1 MPTCQEVPPR
11 RGQFFTRG
19 ALSQKMRPV
28 SAPVQLRPMP
38 AAPPR
43 ALAALA
49 LCALFFLSA
58 CTAYSRAVREG
69 DEKTSQR
76 KWMEAEAAYQRALAA
91 DPGSSEVTVKLRAMR
106 KGWSQEVFEEAG
118 RAHASGNL
126 PLAQSH
132 LVRALELDP
141 DNEPARQLLTQ
152 TLEARVAVAQ
162 KALQEDR
169 LQEARAEFD
178 AVLAVSPEHPV
189 ARKGVDAVQVAWAK
203 RWFKTAQQLEE
214 DGKLGN
220 ALLAYLRAD
229 QERVGAT
236 AARERA
242 ETVRQRLRDEVAYLV
257 VATPVVDKA
266 ESPDVAQR
274 LAGGRLAAMLPKQVP
289 IRVVTEVPESRVGVK
304 LDVVLERVLPL
315 KAVEQSQRSHRYL
328 AGNRSVPNPRRKQYE
343 EKLLQTERTLEEV
356 ERKQSGVLREYLRYQ
371 AELTTLRMAAERCR
385 ERERQKCLEVI
396 QDCGKA
402 ASELDKPGQVPSEC
416 NPAECASGL
425 CRQDESLLA
434 QSTTAVKALEAGVHA
449 SLEKAETQRREVQ
462 RGRDTVFREPIT
474 VEEPMYSDFTFDVEL
489 HRLTVKATVTSVVRD
504 LTAPEAVQAPV
515 TQDYD
520 VVHEDMSHKGYDR
533 YGVLADPLQLRDE
546 LELRVEVGDKAMED
560 LSKRVRERFD
570 VYRQKRVED
579 ARRGMVRPGAED
591 VVETA
596 VRVLLLTADA
606 PPADILQPM
615 AQARGLRQPQALF
628 GQ

>member
-1 MPTCQEVPPR
+1 
-11 RGQFFTRG
+11 
-19 ALSQKMRPV
+19 MRPV
-28 SAPVQLRPMP
+28 SAPVRLRPMVS
-38 AAPPR
+38 APPR

-49 LCALFFLSA
+49 LCALLFMSG

-69 DEKTSQR
+69 DEKASQR
-76 KWMEAEAAYQRALAA
+76 KWTEAEAAYQRALAA

-118 RAHASGNL
+118 RAHGSGNL

-141 DNEPARQLLTQ
+141 ENEPARQLLTQ

-169 LQEARAEFD
+169 LQEARSEFD

-242 ETVRQRLRDEVAYLV
+242 EGVRQRLRDEVAYLV
-257 VATPVVDKA
+257 VTPPVVDKA

-328 AGNRSVPNPRRKQYE
+328 AGNRSVPNPRRKQFE
-343 EKLLQTERTLEEV
+343 EKLLQTERTLEEI
-356 ERKQSGVLREYLRYQ
+356 ERKQTGVLREYLRHQ
-371 AELTTLRMAAERCR
+371 AELSTLRQATERCR
-385 ERERQKCLEVI
+385 DRERQVCLEVI
-396 QDCGKA
+396 RECGKA
-402 ASELDKPGQVPSEC
+402 ASELDKPGQVPEEC
-416 NPAECASGL
+416 NPAECARGG
-425 CRQDESLLA
+425 CRQEEALLT
-434 QSTTAVKALEAGVHA
+434 QSATAVKALEVGLQVA
-449 SLEKAETQRREVQ
+449 LEKSESQRREVQ

-474 VEEPMYSDFTFDVEL
+474 VEEPMYSDFVFDVEL
-489 HRLTVKATVTSVVRD
+489 HRLTVKATVTSVLRD
-504 LTAPEAVQAPV
+504 LTAPQAVQAPV

-520 VVHEDMSHKGYDR
+520 VVHEDLAHKGYDR
-533 YGVLADPLQLRDE
+533 YGVLADPVQLRDE
-546 LELRVEVGDKAMED
+546 LQLRVEVGDKAMED

-570 VYRQKRVED
+570 IYRQKRVED

-615 AQARGLRQPQALF
+615 AQARGLRQPEALF
-628 GQ
+628 GK

>member
-1 MPTCQEVPPR
+1 M
-11 RGQFFTRG
+11 
-19 ALSQKMRPV
+19 KMRPV
-28 SAPVQLRPMP
+28 FAPARLRPASP
-38 AAPPR
+38 APSR
-43 ALAALA
+43 WFSALA
-49 LCALFFLSA
+49 LCALLFMSG

-106 KGWSQEVFEEAG
+106 KGWSQEVYSDAE
-118 RAHASGNL
+118 RAHTTGNL
-126 PLAQSH
+126 PQAQAL
-132 LVRALELDP
+132 LVRALELDSE
-141 DNEPARQLLTQ
+141 NEPARALLTQ

-162 KALQEDR
+162 QALQEER

-178 AVLAVSPEHPV
+178 AVLSVAPEHPV

-214 DGKLGN
+214 GGKLGN
-220 ALLAYLRAD
+220 ALLGYLRAD

-242 ETVRQRLRDEVAYLV
+242 EAVRQKLRDEVAYLV
-257 VATPVVDKA
+257 VTPPVVDKA

-289 IRVVTEVPESRVGVK
+289 IRVVTEAPESTVG
-304 LDVVLERVLPL
+304 LQLNVVLERVLPL
-315 KAVEQSQRSHRYL
+315 KAVEQSQRTQRYL
-328 AGNRSVPNPRRKQYE
+328 AGNRSVPNPRRKQFE

-356 ERKQSGVLREYLRYQ
+356 ERKQTGVLREYLRHQ
-371 AELTTLRMAAERCR
+371 AELSTMRQAAERCR
-385 ERERQKCLEVI
+385 ERERQVCLEAI
-396 QDCGKA
+396 QECGKA
-402 ASELDKPGQVPSEC
+402 ASELDKPGQVPDEC
-416 NPAECASGL
+416 NPAECARGA
-425 CRQDESLLA
+425 CKQEESLLV
-434 QSTTAVKALEAGVHA
+434 QSATAVKTLELGLQVALEK
-449 SLEKAETQRREVQ
+449 SESQRREVQ
-462 RGRDTVFREPIT
+462 RGRDAVFREPIT
-474 VEEPMYSDFTFDVEL
+474 VEEPMYSDFVFDVEL
-489 HRLTVKATVTSVVRD
+489 HRLTVKATVTSVLRD
-504 LTAPEAVQAPV
+504 LTAPQAVPAPV

-520 VVHEDMSHKGYDR
+520 VTHEDLSHKGYDR
-533 YGVLADPLQLRDE
+533 YGVLADPVQLRDE

-560 LSKRVRERFD
+560 LSKKVRERFD
-570 VYRQKRVED
+570 IYRQKRVED

-606 PPADILQPM
+606 PPADILQPL
-615 AQARGLRQPQALF
+615 AQARGLQRPESLF
-628 GQ
+628 GK

>member
-1 MPTCQEVPPR
+1 
-11 RGQFFTRG
+11 
-19 ALSQKMRPV
+19 MRPV
-28 SAPVQLRPMP
+28 SAPVRLRPMVP
-38 AAPPR
+38 APPR

-49 LCALFFLSA
+49 LCALLFMSG

-76 KWMEAEAAYQRALAA
+76 KWTEAEAAYQRALAA

-141 DNEPARQLLTQ
+141 ENESARKLLTQ

-242 ETVRQRLRDEVAYLV
+242 EGVRQRLRDEVAYLV
-257 VATPVVDKA
+257 VTPQVVDKA

-328 AGNRSVPNPRRKQYE
+328 AGNRSVPNPRRKQFE

-356 ERKQSGVLREYLRYQ
+356 ERKQSGVLREYLRHQ

-416 NPAECASGL
+416 NPAECASGA
-425 CRQDESLLA
+425 CRQEESLLA
-434 QSTTAVKALEAGVHA
+434 QSTTAVKALEVGVQVA
-449 SLEKAETQRREVQ
+449 LEKSETQRREVQ

-474 VEEPMYSDFTFDVEL
+474 VEEPMYSDFTYDVEL
-489 HRLTVKATVTSVVRD
+489 HRLTVKATVTSVLRD
-504 LTAPEAVQAPV
+504 LTAPQAVQAPV

-520 VVHEDMSHKGYDR
+520 VVHEDLAHKGYDR
-533 YGVLADPLQLRDE
+533 YGVLADPVQLRDE

-615 AQARGLRQPQALF
+615 AQARGLKQPEALF
-628 GQ
+628 GK